1 MTKLTAKVRNKIPK
15 AEFGLPKT
23 RKYPMEDKAHAKN
36 AKARASE
43 MEHKGKISS
52 STKAKIDS
60 KANKVLGKAKE
71 KTKRKMSKVK

>member
-1 MTKLTAKVRNKIPK
+1 MTKLSTKMRNKLPASKFAEPK
-15 AEFGLPKT
+15 L
-23 RKYPMEDKAHAKN
+23 RKYPVENKTHAAN

-43 MEHKGKISS
+43 MLHKGKISS
-52 STKAKIDS
+52 STKAKIDT